1 MMFLK
6 IGEVQNAL
14 IIIRMATCYDVLVC
28 FIGISYG
35 NDANTNLLNKNVR
48 LQNTGLP
55 NRPAILSR
63 ETGHVRQIVIFRK
76 THIRSTNMRLGIA

>member
-1 MMFLK
+1 MFLK

-14 IIIRMATCYDVLVC
+14 IIIRMATCYDILVY

-35 NDANTNLLNKNVR
+35 IDANTNLLNKNVR

-76 THIRSTNMRLGIA
+76 THVKSTNMRLGIA

>member
-1 MMFLK
+1 MK

-14 IIIRMATCYDVLVC
+14 IIIRMATCYDFLVY

-35 NDANTNLLNKNVR
+35 IDANTNLLNKNVR

-76 THIRSTNMRLGIA
+76 MHANSTNMRLGKA

>member
-1 MMFLK
+1 MFLK
-6 IGEVQNAL
+6 IGKVQYAL
-14 IIIRMATCYDVLVC
+14 IIIRMATCYDFLVY

-35 NDANTNLLNKNVR
+35 IDANTNLLNKNVR

-76 THIRSTNMRLGIA
+76 THVKSTNMRLGIA

>member
-1 MMFLK
+1 MFLK

-14 IIIRMATCYDVLVC
+14 IIIRMATCYDFLVY

-35 NDANTNLLNKNVR
+35 IDANTNSLNKNVR

-76 THIRSTNMRLGIA
+76 THVKSTNMRLGIA

>member
-1 MMFLK
+1 MLFSK
-6 IGEVQNAL
+6 IVKVQNVL
-14 IIIRMATCYDVLVC
+14 IIIPMATCYDFLVY
-28 FIGISYG
+28 FIEISYG
-35 NDANTNLLNKNVR
+35 FDAITNLLNKNVR

-76 THIRSTNMRLGIA
+76 THVKSTNMRLGIT